1 MKRPADIA
9 RATTRYNF
17 HSHTQWCDGKA
28 PIAEMTL
35 AAIDAGMD
43 HWGFTPHSPVPIHS
57 SCNMSHESVAEYLAE
72 VKRLQAL
79 HADRIHLYAAMEI
92 DYLGPEWGPASDYFR
107 HLPLDYRIG
116 SVHFVPSDSGYVD
129 VDGRFESFREK
140 MSTYFHDD
148 IRYVVNTFYDQSE
161 RMILEGGFDII
172 GHFDKI
178 GHNAS
183 MFRPGIEDESWYRAR
198 IDSLIDLIIDSG
210 ITVEINTK
218 IHETAERIFPACRWL
233 DRLIASHTPIV
244 VNSDAHVPDKIDSGR
259 KYGIELLSRLEK
271 LHNIDPTTPPC
282 Q

>member
-1 MKRPADIA
+1 
-9 RATTRYNF
+9 
-17 HSHTQWCDGKA
+17 
-28 PIAEMTL
+28 
-35 AAIDAGMD
+35 
-43 HWGFTPHSPVPIHS
+43 
-57 SCNMSHESVAEYLAE
+57 
-72 VKRLQAL
+72 
-79 HADRIHLYAAMEI
+79 MEI

-148 IRYVVNTFYDQSE
+148 IRYVVDTFYDQSE

-218 IHETAERIFPACRWL
+218 IHETAERIFPARRWL
-233 DRLIASHTPIV
+233 DRLIAAHTPIV

-271 LHNIDPTTPPC
+271 LHNIDPTTPTC

>member
-9 RATTRYNF
+9 RTTTRYNF

-35 AAIDAGMD
+35 AAINAGME
-43 HWGFTPHSPVPIHS
+43 HWGFTPHSPVPIQS
-57 SCNMSHESVAEYLAE
+57 SCNMSLESVPEYLAE
-72 VKRLQAL
+72 VKRLQELYAG
-79 HADRIHLYAAMEI
+79 RIHLYAAMEI

-107 HLPLDYRIG
+107 GLALDYSIG
-116 SVHFVPSDSGYVD
+116 SVHCVPSDSGYVD
-129 VDGRFESFREK
+129 GDGRCEAFREK
-140 MSTYFHDD
+140 MHTYFHDD
-148 IRYVVNTFYDQSE
+148 IRYVVDTFYDQSE

-183 MFRPGIEDESWYRAR
+183 MFKPGIENEAWYRAR
-198 IDSLIDLIIDSG
+198 IDSLTDLIIDRG

-218 IHETAERIFPACRWL
+218 IHETAERIFPSHRWL
-233 DRLIASHTPIV
+233 DRLIAANVPIV

-259 KYGIELLSRLEK
+259 KHGIELINRLN
-271 LHNIDPTTPPC
+271 NIDPTTLTC

>member
-35 AAIDAGMD
+35 AAIDAGME

-72 VKRLQAL
+72 VKRLLTL

-148 IRYVVNTFYDQSE
+148 IRYVVDTFYD
-161 RMILEGGFDII
+161 L
-172 GHFDKI
+172 
-178 GHNAS
+178 
-183 MFRPGIEDESWYRAR
+183 
-198 IDSLIDLIIDSG
+198 SLIHI
-210 ITVEINTK
+210 
-218 IHETAERIFPACRWL
+218 
-233 DRLIASHTPIV
+233 
-244 VNSDAHVPDKIDSGR
+244 
-259 KYGIELLSRLEK
+259 
-271 LHNIDPTTPPC
+271 
-282 Q
+282 